1 MLTYHLKRYAHRENT
16 GIESRHEVM
25 CNGNALLSLHF
36 LKVLK
41 HILETIYCQIH
52 FQCLQEFDFYL

>member
-1 MLTYHLKRYAHRENT
+1 MHIENNT

-25 CNGNALLSLHF
+25 CNGNALLSLHL

-41 HILETIYCQIH
+41 HILKHLETIYCQIR
-52 FQCLQEFDFYL
+52 FKCLQEFDFYL

>member
-1 MLTYHLKRYAHRENT
+1 MLIYHLKRYAHRENT

-41 HILETIYCQIH
+41 HILETIFCQVR
-52 FQCLQEFDFYL
+52 FKCCKKFDFYL

>member
-1 MLTYHLKRYAHRENT
+1 MLIYHLKRYAHRENT

-41 HILETIYCQIH
+41 HILETIFCQIR
-52 FQCLQEFDFYL
+52 FKCLQEI